1 MTDGT
6 ASLDVMLSSRAKGA
20 VNQTLTDAGGGVR
33 MTDGTDVRIRGRLD
47 WYSPRGQLQL
57 RMTAIDPAY
66 TLGQLEVARAALLA
80 RLAAEGLLR
89 ANGTL
94 TMPLAPLRVGL
105 VTSEGSAAEADF
117 LDELRRSGFAFQVL
131 RVDTRVQGPD
141 APRSIGSAI
150 RMLCTHPLDV
160 LALVR
165 GGGARTDLAAF
176 DDEAVARA
184 IAGCPVPV
192 LTGVGHEVDTSVA
205 DEVAH
210 TTAKTPTACAQL
222 LVARVGALAG
232 RLDSTWAAIA
242 TRGVR
247 NVALHDDRLV
257 SQARH
262 LSRERGGWRWIEAEA
277 VGGRRRSIPP
287 CVAGRSRRRESAAR
301 GAPRPHDRRRGART
315 CALPRRTWPP
325 TNAGWPTG
333 RPVPSPSPSARSVGS
348 RRACGRST
356 PTGPWRG
363 VRSITRGPDGQVLR
377 SAAGLSPGDEI
388 TTVLAQGQVRLRCP
402 LMADDAAP
410 EIGYAQAVE
419 ELEEILAELDGDD
432 VDVDVL
438 AERVKRG
445 ADLVQLCRARITAA
459 SRGHPHRGR
468 PRSRN
473 RGTTPATA
481 SRLSRTMPG
490 PDPMLDSGSAEPP
503 HGRRPV
509 EARLR
514 QVLTAETRRWAELSG
529 DLEAP
534 LESLAR
540 FVLAGGKRL
549 RPAFCYL
556 GRSSAPAAHPTTPR

>member
-1 MTDGT
+1 MRVEIHVAVQSVPHRCPLPVEGRLSHPVPNVTAVSLFDDPSVGTIPEPTFSVTELADAIGNAVRAAFRDEVWVRGEIRDLKRAPSGHVYFTMTDGT

-80 RLAAEGLLR
+80 RLAEEGLLR

-117 LDELRRSGFAFQVL
+117 LDELRRSGFAFHVL

-262 LSRERGGWRWIEAEA
+262 LSRSARVALD
-277 VGGRRRSIPP
+277 RSGARLEV
-287 CVAGRSRRRESAAR
+287 VADRSRRASQAGLDAASRRLEEHRGRMTGAAR
-301 GAPRPHDRRRGART
+301 SHLRSAEAHVATDERRVAHRAPRALAESERSIGGLEARLRALDPDRTLARG
-315 CALPRRTWPP
+315 W
-325 TNAGWPTG
+325 
-333 RPVPSPSPSARSVGS
+333 
-348 RRACGRST
+348 
-356 PTGPWRG
+356 
-363 VRSITRGPDGQVLR
+363 SITRGPDGQVLR

-388 TTVLAQGQVRLRCP
+388 TTVLAQGQVRST
-402 LMADDAAP
+402 
-410 EIGYAQAVE
+410 VSS
-419 ELEEILAELDGDD
+419 DG
-432 VDVDVL
+432 
-438 AERVKRG
+438 
-445 ADLVQLCRARITAA
+445 
-459 SRGHPHRGR
+459 
-468 PRSRN
+468 
-473 RGTTPATA
+473 
-481 SRLSRTMPG
+481 
-490 PDPMLDSGSAEPP
+490 
-503 HGRRPV
+503 
-509 EARLR
+509 
-514 QVLTAETRRWAELSG
+514 
-529 DLEAP
+529 
-534 LESLAR
+534 
-540 FVLAGGKRL
+540 
-549 RPAFCYL
+549 
-556 GRSSAPAAHPTTPR
+556 